1 MEPRTDCPLCGEKL
15 LPYQQIKDAAPYW
28 IAYCKNCPGSRVYE
42 MWKNHVD

>member
-15 LPYQQIKDAAPYW
+15 LPYTQMKDAPYW
-28 IAYCKNCPGSRVYE
+28 IAYCENCPGSRVYE